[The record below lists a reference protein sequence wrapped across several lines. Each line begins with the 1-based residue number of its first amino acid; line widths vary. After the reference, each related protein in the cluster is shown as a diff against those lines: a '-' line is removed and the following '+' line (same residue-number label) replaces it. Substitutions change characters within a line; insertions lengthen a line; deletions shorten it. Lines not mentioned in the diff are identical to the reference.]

1 MEKITKKK
9 EGPQIAL
16 EEDYDSMDVNF
27 FSVNDDANLGVDV
40 NMSMNGANKDKH
52 KKLLG
57 LEENQ
62 EEQEGNDSTS
72 EENDLF
78 AEEDDDF
85 DRETSFYKKLD
96 NLTSCQ
102 LKDVCA
108 KMQLKNKKQE
118 KINARSAEELL
129 KRKSADAVNQE
140 NKLLKDRL
148 KLLTKAKWRTAAR
161 EASKDAYAFSPI
173 LRGMT
178 TTRSRRVQSLE
189 SDNEV
194 QNRINLED
202 DEVTGNVPDD
212 VIRELKDTREAE
224 ARAKTKAR
232 ELRKEI
238 EMVRREDFTRLIPRA
253 TKPYW
258 MWALEIEENLQEV
271 GLTPPYS
278 KNVSEQVMPML
289 KACLLYTS
297 PSPRDKRQSRMPSS
311 A

>member
-1 MEKITKKK
+1 
-9 EGPQIAL
+9 
-16 EEDYDSMDVNF
+16 
-27 FSVNDDANLGVDV
+27 
-40 NMSMNGANKDKH
+40 MNGANKEKH

-57 LEENQ
+57 LEEN
-62 EEQEGNDSTS
+62 EEGQEGNGSTFD
-72 EENDLF
+72 EDDLF

-96 NLTSCQ
+96 NLSSCQ

-108 KMQLKNKKQE
+108 KMQLKHKKQE

-129 KRKSADAVNQE
+129 KRKSADIVNHE
-140 NKLLKDRL
+140 NKLLRDRL
-148 KLLTKAKWRTAAR
+148 KLMTKARMRIKAK
-161 EASKDAYAFSPI
+161 EESKDAYAFSPI

-178 TTRSRRVQSLE
+178 TIRSKRVQSLE
-189 SDNEV
+189 SDNGV

-202 DEVTGNVPDD
+202 DEVTEAVPDE
-212 VIRELKDTREAE
+212 VIQELKDTREAE
-224 ARAKTKAR
+224 KRAKTKAR

-258 MWALEIEENLQEV
+258 MWALEIKENLQEV

-289 KACLLYTS
+289 KAALGS
-297 PSPRDKRQSRMPSS
+297 PLNLNIKGKTLEIKFGVVGGL
-311 A
+311 